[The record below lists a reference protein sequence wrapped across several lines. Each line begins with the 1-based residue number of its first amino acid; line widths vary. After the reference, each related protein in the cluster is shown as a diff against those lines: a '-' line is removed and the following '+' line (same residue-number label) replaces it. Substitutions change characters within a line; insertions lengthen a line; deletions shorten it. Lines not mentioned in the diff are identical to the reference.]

1 MRHALLLLLL
11 AAFGAAATGVS
22 GKWTG
27 TGEARL
33 PDGSPISGTLFLA
46 LEQQQDGRLSGSAGC
61 DEASAQPI
69 RNGKTD
75 GVKVRFE
82 ITNPRNG
89 VVSKFDLSLAGEDQ
103 LEGSV
108 SAEAAGVRR
117 TMTLKLARVK
127 PAQ

>member
-1 MRHALLLLLL
+1 
-11 AAFGAAATGVS
+11 
-22 GKWTG
+22 
-27 TGEARL
+27 
-33 PDGSPISGTLFLA
+33 
-46 LEQQQDGRLSGSAGC
+46 
-61 DEASAQPI
+61 
-69 RNGKTD
+69 
-75 GVKVRFE
+75 
-82 ITNPRNG
+82 